1 MSYAFETGKKKIPRE
16 PGKDRRVKLSETQ
29 KDQIRELALT
39 LSQRELAARFQVS
52 KRTIQFV
59 LNPERREANYER
71 RKERG
76 GSAQYYDKETHA
88 DAMRRHR
95 RHEKKLSDKDEL
107 E

>member
-1 MSYAFETGKKKIPRE
+1 MPYAFETAKKKIPRE
-16 PGKDRRVKLSETQ
+16 PGKDRRVKLSETHS
-29 KDQIRELALT
+29 QIRELALT
-39 LSQRELAARFQVS
+39 MSQRELAARFQVS

-59 LNPERREANYER
+59 LNPERQEANYER

-95 RHEKKLSDKDEL
+95 RHKKGLSDKGEL

>member
-39 LSQRELAARFQVS
+39 MSQRELAARFQVS

-95 RHEKKLSDKDEL
+95 RHKKGLSDKGEL

>member
-1 MSYAFETGKKKIPRE
+1 MPYAFESSGKKIPRE
-16 PGKDRRVKLSETQ
+16 PGMDKRVKLTEAQ
-29 KDQIRELALT
+29 KGEIRDLAVT
-39 LSQRELAARFQVS
+39 LSQRELAARFGVS
-52 KRTIQFV
+52 RRAIQFI
-59 LNPERREANYER
+59 LDPAKWIENLER

-95 RHEKKLSDKDEL
+95 RHKKLLSDKGEL